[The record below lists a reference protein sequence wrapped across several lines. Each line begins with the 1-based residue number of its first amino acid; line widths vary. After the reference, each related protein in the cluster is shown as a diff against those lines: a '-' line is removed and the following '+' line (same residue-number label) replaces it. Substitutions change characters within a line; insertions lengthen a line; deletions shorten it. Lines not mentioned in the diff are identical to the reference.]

1 MDTLLAKLRHMFG
14 KLTGSFDQINSR
26 QTKKTFFFDNFERAS
41 SPARPLTD
49 LKTTA
54 REQHAGAHV
63 TQRGPAMRAAI
74 MDVDIIF
81 NTC

>member
-1 MDTLLAKLRHMFG
+1 MFG
-14 KLTGSFDQINSR
+14 KLTGSFYQMNSR
-26 QTKKTFFFDNFERAS
+26 QTIFFFFFDNFQRAS

-49 LKTTA
+49 LKNDE
-54 REQHAGAHV
+54 REQHAGAHM
-63 TQRGPAMRAAI
+63 TQRATAMRAAI